1 LTDGERRTATQEQ
14 VRSALE
20 GLDDD
25 ALLKLRHVAIR
36 MILGTSYRDP
46 QDLVHDA
53 LESALQLRR
62 LWNMEQTFHSF
73 LCGAMKSIAS
83 NDRHSL
89 PTRSERSAATLAGP
103 DEVDH
108 DQVLVNA
115 DAKAQVQALPAARAA
130 EEEQARRRQRAN
142 AVYALFAGDD
152 EITMMLMAMEDGC
165 RGKEIERQCGMT
177 PRQHETTRRRMNR
190 QLAAAYPIRKGES

>member
-1 LTDGERRTATQEQ
+1 MTDGERRIAAQEQ

-53 LESALQLRR
+53 FASALHLRR
-62 LWNMEQTFHSF
+62 LWNMEQAFYSF

-83 NDRHSL
+83 NDRCSL
-89 PTRSERSAATLAGP
+89 ATRSERSAAALAGP
-103 DEVDH
+103 DEIDH
-108 DQVLVNA
+108 DQVLVSA
-115 DAKAQVQALPAARAA
+115 DAKAQIQALPAARAA
-130 EEEQARRRQRAN
+130 EEEQVRRRERVN
-142 AVYALFAGDD
+142 AVYALFSDDD

-165 RGKEIERQCGMT
+165 RGEDIARQCGMT
-177 PRQHETTRRRMNR
+177 SLQYQTARRRMKR
-190 QLAAAYPIRKGES
+190 HLAAAFPPGGS

>member
-1 LTDGERRTATQEQ
+1 MTDGERRAATQEQ

-36 MILGTSYRDP
+36 MILGTSYRKP

-53 LESALQLRR
+53 LASALQLRR
-62 LWNMEQTFHSF
+62 LWNMEQTFYSF

-83 NDRHSL
+83 NDRGSL
-89 PTRSERSAATLAGP
+89 PTRSERSAAALAGP
-103 DEVDH
+103 DEIDH

-115 DAKAQVQALPAARAA
+115 DAKAQVQALLAARAA
-130 EEEQARRRQRAN
+130 EEEQARRGERVN

-165 RGKEIERQCGMT
+165 RGEDIERQSGMT
-177 PRQHETTRRRMNR
+177 SLQYQTARRRMKR
-190 QLAAAYPIRKGES
+190 RLAAAFPSGGS

>member
-1 LTDGERRTATQEQ
+1 MTDGERRTATREQ

-53 LESALQLRR
+53 LASALQLRR
-62 LWNMEQTFHSF
+62 LWNMEQTFYSF

-83 NDRHSL
+83 NDRCGL
-89 PTRSERSAATLAGP
+89 ATRSERSAAALAGP
-103 DEVDH
+103 DEIDH

-115 DAKAQVQALPAARAA
+115 DAKAQALPAARAA
-130 EEEQARRRQRAN
+130 EEEQGRRRERVN

-165 RGKEIERQCGMT
+165 RGEDIERQCGMT
-177 PRQHETTRRRMNR
+177 SLQYQTARRRMKR
-190 QLAAAYPIRKGES
+190 RLAAAFPPGGS